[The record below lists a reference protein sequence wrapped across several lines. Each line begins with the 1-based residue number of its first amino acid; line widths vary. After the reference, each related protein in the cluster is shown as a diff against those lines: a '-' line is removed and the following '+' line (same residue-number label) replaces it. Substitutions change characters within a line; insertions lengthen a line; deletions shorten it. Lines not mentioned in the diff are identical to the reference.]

1 LTPTEWHI
9 VNGVRHGLT
18 NAMIA
23 RMRGVGVDAVKY
35 HVANILQKLGLSRRM
50 DLRRWDGIAADS
62 ALFRKE
68 KKMSQQHILGAIG
81 QISRTVKDIAAAT
94 EYYRDKLELPH
105 LYSFGN
111 LAFFNC
117 DGLRL
122 FLSEGEGGAAESI
135 IYFRVDDIHGA
146 IEALAGAGLR

>member
-1 LTPTEWHI
+1 
-9 VNGVRHGLT
+9 
-18 NAMIA
+18 
-23 RMRGVGVDAVKY
+23 MR
-35 HVANILQKLGLSRRM
+35 
-50 DLRRWDGIAADS
+50 
-62 ALFRKE
+62 
-68 KKMSQQHILGAIG
+68 QQHILGAIG

-146 IEALAGAGLR
+146 IEALAERGVEVTHAPHMVHRHDKGDEECMAFFKDNEDRPLAIMAQVANG